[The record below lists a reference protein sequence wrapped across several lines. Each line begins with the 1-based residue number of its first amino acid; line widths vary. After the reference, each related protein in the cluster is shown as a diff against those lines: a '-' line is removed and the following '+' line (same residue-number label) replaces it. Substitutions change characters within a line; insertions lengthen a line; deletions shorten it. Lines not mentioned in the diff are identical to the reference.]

1 MITQYRTTW
10 NVEKK
15 KSINEHKRKVFL
27 KSNLYTQKSTLRQ
40 REDSSDEN
48 GEQTSVITHPEKKVN
63 VENPPSTSS
72 ITKSAPKEGSV
83 EKTAPKKLDLKRLAF
98 ALDDEDECNCLFKT
112 Y

>member
-1 MITQYRTTW
+1 MLTQYRTTW
-10 NVEKK
+10 NAEKK
-15 KSINEHKRKVFL
+15 KSINDHKRKVHL
-27 KSNLYTQKSTLRQ
+27 KANHKIQKSALRQ
-40 REDSSDEN
+40 REDSSDET
-48 GEQTSVITHPEKKVN
+48 GEQTNISDHLEKKVK

-72 ITKSAPKEGSV
+72 NVKTSPKEASA